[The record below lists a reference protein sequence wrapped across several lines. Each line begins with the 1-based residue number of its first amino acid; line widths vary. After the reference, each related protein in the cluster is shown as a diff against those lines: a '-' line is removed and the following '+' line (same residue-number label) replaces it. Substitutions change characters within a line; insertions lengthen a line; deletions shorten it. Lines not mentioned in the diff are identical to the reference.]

1 MPEIQENTVMQA
13 VKEPVEPQKSAQAT
27 PDKTAAKKRNPVGTA
42 DQYLQALIKIA
53 DWVPEAY
60 KKLAVQHKADPEAV
74 KELYLCACDK
84 VPAEKAMEALEK
96 KPPGNAL
103 KFIRRKLLEDAATS
117 GYGEELADVRRTAAA
132 LEQELKQMAE
142 DIEQLS
148 NHMPSFDDMFPDIPA
163 QKNEEREGEKGKR
176 EPPAEGVTEDS
187 PAGEDTPVKKEWKK
201 WKRSP
206 RRKNVPESGTKKRR
220 LPWHRSRRISVYIEQ
235 LLEDGYESDQMDFLL
250 DCIEDGMD
258 ITEIREF
265 ASPRLPVHVMKRLR
279 DLKER
284 ERKENEH
291 G

>member
-1 MPEIQENTVMQA
+1 MPEIKENTVGQ
-13 VKEPVEPQKSAQAT
+13 VGKELVEPQKQAT
-27 PDKTAAKKRNPVGTA
+27 PDKTAAKKRNQVGTA
-42 DQYLQALIKIA
+42 DQYLQALIKFA

-60 KKLAVQHKADPEAV
+60 KKLAVQHKADLEAV
-74 KELYLCACDK
+74 KELYLCACDS

-117 GYGEELADVRRTAAA
+117 GYGEELADVRRTAAI

-148 NHMPSFDDMFPDIPA
+148 NHMPSFDDMFPDVPS
-163 QKNEEREGEKGKR
+163 QKNGERGGENEKR
-176 EPPAEGVTEDS
+176 EPSAGGVQEES
-187 PAGEDTPVKKEWKK
+187 PANENMPVKKGWEK

-206 RRKNVPESGTKKRR
+206 RRKNVPESGTKKWRI
-220 LPWHRSRRISVYIEQ
+220 PWHRSRRISVYIEQ
-235 LLEDGYESDQMDFLL
+235 LLEDGYEPDQLDFLL
-250 DCIEDGMD
+250 DCIEEGAD

-284 ERKENEH
+284 ERKEKEN

>member
-1 MPEIQENTVMQA
+1 MPQIQENTVVQA
-13 VKEPVEPQKSAQAT
+13 VKEPVEPQKQAT

-60 KKLAVQHKADPEAV
+60 KKLAVQHKADLEAV

-148 NHMPSFDDMFPDIPA
+148 NHMPSFDDMFPDIPS
-163 QKNEEREGEKGKR
+163 QKNGEKEGENGKG
-176 EPPAEGVTEDS
+176 EPPAGGAQEDS
-187 PAGEDTPVKKEWKK
+187 PANEDTLVKKGWKK
-201 WKRSP
+201 WNKPTASGR
-206 RRKNVPESGTKKRR
+206 NVPESGTKKWRI
-220 LPWHRSRRISVYIEQ
+220 PWHRSRRISVYIEQ
-235 LLEDGYESDQMDFLL
+235 LLEDGYEPDQLDFLL

-258 ITEIREF
+258 ITEIQEF

-284 ERKENEH
+284 ERKEKEN